1 MAVRYKRS
9 LKVEGGP
16 IPSGS
21 TQWTKK
27 INGVGNYGLAR
38 SSDTSPGGSDSWRW
52 ATSPGMIPLPPFVVP
67 GVCEGDI
74 IYRLDI
80 SGIQSAYQIL
90 LRSVKLWSK
99 NAIPFGGFVRAD
111 EVAVRKTTE
120 FTDSSGVQFAPQP
133 ETGTDWTYRTY
144 GNEATPVLDLT
155 GTNTWYAIFRAQLG
169 NPTPFTETVHWK
181 SGPELTLDIYV
192 NVQLVITAKDQ
203 NGNTLKGFT
212 CEVYESD
219 QLTLVATVADD
230 DGNGVIN
237 TVLQAGRYFLKG
249 ISGTDVGEFVE
260 ADCSDDTTVKDL
272 IITKGIP
279 PEQRAKFS
287 ALVTS
292 DNIPVEGATVSLST
306 TGGTI
311 YSQRTNNA
319 GITATATIPKGNYTL
334 ICAKD
339 GFKNTTQSITLT
351 QDDLLHPVV
360 LTKIIPPP
368 PPNNWLIP
376 VVIAGTA
383 GIGIVALLYFK
394 KGKRRGT

>member
-1 MAVRYKRS
+1 
-9 LKVEGGP
+9 
-16 IPSGS
+16 
-21 TQWTKK
+21 
-27 INGVGNYGLAR
+27 
-38 SSDTSPGGSDSWRW
+38 
-52 ATSPGMIPLPPFVVP
+52 
-67 GVCEGDI
+67 
-74 IYRLDI
+74 
-80 SGIQSAYQIL
+80 
-90 LRSVKLWSK
+90 
-99 NAIPFGGFVRAD
+99 
-111 EVAVRKTTE
+111 
-120 FTDSSGVQFAPQP
+120 
-133 ETGTDWTYRTY
+133 
-144 GNEATPVLDLT
+144 
-155 GTNTWYAIFRAQLG
+155 
-169 NPTPFTETVHWK
+169 
-181 SGPELTLDIYV
+181 
-192 NVQLVITAKDQ
+192 
-203 NGNTLKGFT
+203 
-212 CEVYESD
+212 
-219 QLTLVATVADD
+219 LVATVADD

-334 ICAKD
+334 TCAKD